1 MQKKLR
7 HYFIF
12 SCGWLFI
19 VLGLI
24 GAVLPVMPTTPF
36 MILAVACFAET
47 SPRFHQ
53 MLLNNRWIGKPLKQW
68 DQTKTVRRRT
78 KVQAV
83 TMLVITFS
91 VSITMLWGNTNFQV
105 MLLGLAAIM
114 IGCVLRLKVAEPK
127 QYDDP

>member
-1 MQKKLR
+1 MQKKIR

-12 SCGWLFI
+12 SCGWFF
-19 VLGLI
+19 VLLGII
-24 GAVLPVMPTTPF
+24 GALLPVIPTTPF
-36 MILAVACFAET
+36 MVLAVACFAET

-53 MLLNNRWIGKPLKQW
+53 MLLNNRWIGAPLKQW

-91 VSITMLWGNTNFQV
+91 VSLIMLWGKTSLQT
-105 MLLGLAAIM
+105 MLLGLAAVM
-114 IGCVLRLKVAEPK
+114 IGCVLRLKEAEPK
-127 QYDDP
+127 PYDNE

>member
-1 MQKKLR
+1 MQKKLK

-12 SCGWLFI
+12 SCGWLF
-19 VLGLI
+19 VLLGLI
-24 GAVLPVMPTTPF
+24 GALLPVMPTTPF

-47 SPRFHQ
+47 SPRFHR
-53 MLLNNRWIGKPLKQW
+53 MLLNNRWIGAPLKQW

-83 TMLVITFS
+83 TMLVIAFS
-91 VSITMLWGNTNFQV
+91 VSITMLWGKTNLQV

-114 IGCVLRLKVAEPK
+114 IGCVLRLKEAEPK
-127 QYDDP
+127 YYDDR